1 LFDRNQ
7 LENHAM
13 TRIRKNGLDELY
25 LSRAGQW
32 VEWKLAAKFSS
43 ENAAE
48 RFAIAHGVEIFGL
61 F

>member
-1 LFDRNQ
+1 
-7 LENHAM
+7 M
-13 TRIRKNGLDELY
+13 TRIRKNSLTEDLY

-43 ENAAE
+43 DDAAE
-48 RFAIAHGVEIFGL
+48 RFAIAHGVLIFGL